1 MVAAKYAPMKI
12 DVIDEKTLRVE
23 IHEGKKNEV
32 RIVLAAVGA
41 PVKKLHRI
49 SFGNIE
55 LGDLAPGKIRA
66 INQKTIDLILKSF

>member
-1 MVAAKYAPMKI
+1 MKI
-12 DVIDEKTLRVE
+12 DVIDNKNLRITVM
-23 IHEGKKNEV
+23 EGKKNEI
-32 RIVLAAVGA
+32 RIVLGAIGA